1 LCDLRSPKTH
11 SNSTLT
17 SYLMNLLKFAKGNGK
32 LTDRLIFSIPAGY
45 TCPYAGVCRTYANRD
60 TGKIMDHPGSNSK
73 AAEYRC
79 FAAMAEVRPNVRDA
93 RWYNYDLL
101 RESMYTSKETQ
112 DKAMGNLILSSLD
125 KQPEKKLIR
134 VHESGDFW
142 TENYLKAW
150 INVANELND
159 RIFYAY
165 TKSLNSWLHLN
176 EWIPKNLYLTASHGG
191 ALDDLI
197 LAYPKVFF
205 RVAYVVYS
213 EEEAEK
219 RGLEI
224 DHDDSLC
231 LGDKSFALLVHGS
244 QRAGSEASKAIS
256 KRKKEGGFVG
266 YSKK

>member
-1 LCDLRSPKTH
+1 MD
-11 SNSTLT
+11 
-17 SYLMNLLKFAKGNGK
+17 LLKFAKGNGK

-60 TGKIMDHPGSNSK
+60 TGKIIDHPSSDSK

-79 FAAMAEVRPNVRDA
+79 FAAMSEVRPNVRDA

-101 RESMYTSKETQ
+101 RESMYTSEQTQ
-112 DKAMGNLILSSLD
+112 DVAMGNLILSSLD
-125 KQPEKKLIR
+125 KQPKKKLIR

-176 EWIPKNLYLTASHGG
+176 ELIPKNLYLSASYGG
-191 ALDDLI
+191 ALDALI
-197 LAYPKVFF
+197 PAYPKVFF